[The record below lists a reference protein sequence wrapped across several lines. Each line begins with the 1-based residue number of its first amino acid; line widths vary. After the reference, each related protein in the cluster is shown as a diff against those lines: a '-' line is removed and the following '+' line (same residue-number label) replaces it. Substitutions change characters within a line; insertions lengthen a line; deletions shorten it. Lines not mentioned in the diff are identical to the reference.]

1 MAAIL
6 STQDRRKI
14 NQQAFRD
21 KSVTVYLKSQLEDH
35 FKDIYK
41 EFITSFN
48 AHPVTQEIEGG
59 ARSTNISGTLGGV
72 GNLFTYIGFDSG
84 SNPIKPLRNLLE
96 TYDIRYNITRDRIQI
111 TIEVPTKEE
120 VFLATPL
127 PWAMGRSW
135 ARGIERGISGFGEYL
150 VKNTRLARSKSGFAI
165 QTDSKIRGGRFSNT
179 SYMST
184 LLNNYYKKIKQLE
197 NKTF

>member
-21 KSVTVYLKSQLEDH
+21 KSVTVYLKRQLEDH

-111 TIEVPTKEE
+111 TIEVPIYVE
-120 VFLATPL
+120 AC
-127 PWAMGRSW
+127 
-135 ARGIERGISGFGEYL
+135 
-150 VKNTRLARSKSGFAI
+150 
-165 QTDSKIRGGRFSNT
+165 DSCTI
-179 SYMST
+179 
-184 LLNNYYKKIKQLE
+184 
-197 NKTF
+197 